1 MASDMILRETLKS
14 KRNIVIEIIG
24 ENKDLIDP
32 LVNKMKEIGYELSL
46 KFIECDPT
54 EAYKRHLSAV
64 KEDPEYLSVHLTQE
78 ATLSFFY
85 QQLELG
91 EMPVSA
97 QK

>member
-1 MASDMILRETLKS
+1 MSFRSSSSTATR
-14 KRNIVIEIIG
+14 V
-24 ENKDLIDP
+24 
-32 LVNKMKEIGYELSL
+32 
-46 KFIECDPT
+46 
-54 EAYKRHLSAV
+54 EAYKRHLNAV
-64 KEDPEYLSVHLTQE
+64 KEDPEYLSAHFTQE